1 MVTQRGELGKG
12 TRGPLHAANA
22 LDSLRS
28 RRPNLTGLI
37 ACCLNGNFKAV
48 LGQLRDQHTAPFK
61 KQKERKEGGKHFWT
75 RNRSISIG
83 SHEARTA
90 SQDTDPG

>member
-1 MVTQRGELGKG
+1 MVTRRGELGKG

-28 RRPNLTGLI
+28 RRPNLAGLI

-61 KQKERKEGGKHFWT
+61 RQERKEGGKHFWT
-75 RNRSISIG
+75 RNRSSSIG
-83 SHEARTA
+83 SHEAHTA